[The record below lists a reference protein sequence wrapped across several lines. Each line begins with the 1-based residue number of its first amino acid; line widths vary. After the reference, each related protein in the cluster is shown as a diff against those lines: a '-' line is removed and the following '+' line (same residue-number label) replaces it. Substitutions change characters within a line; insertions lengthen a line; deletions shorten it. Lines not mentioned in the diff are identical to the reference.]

1 MQYLAVFFLAM
12 ELAHRVALGVVMIT
26 VIILSVVLTVWSER
40 RVAAFIQ
47 HRVGPNRVGPF
58 GLLQPFADVMKLLF
72 KEDVVPSS
80 ANRFYHV
87 LAPMISLFAAMTT
100 VAVVPFANGIAI
112 ADVNVGMLYIL
123 AITSLGVYGLTIAG
137 WASNNKY
144 SLLGGLR
151 SSAQMISYELAMGL
165 SVVSVIVLADSLNMT
180 NIVESQTAN
189 PLYWNCFRNFLGF
202 VCFTVAAF
210 AECNRA
216 PFDLPEAEQEL
227 VGGYNTEFGAMKFAM
242 FFLAEYANMIVASMV
257 IVTLFLGG
265 YQVPFWSEAPWFV
278 QVGAFAA
285 KTVLMIF
292 VFIWVR
298 WSVPRFKYSQLM
310 NLGWK
315 SLLPLALLNLL
326 LVAAGVLLL
335 GGK

>member
-326 LVAAGVLLL
+326 FVAAGVLLL

>member
-1 MQYLAVFFLAM
+1 M